1 MKISVLAVAAA
12 TALAAFA
19 GPVAAQTATQTAPAP
34 EKPKLVLGVGG
45 KSLLYYLPLTLAE
58 RLGYFKEQGLDVTIT
73 DFGGGAKS
81 LQSLIGGSADVVTG
95 AYEHTIR
102 MQAKGQEIRAV
113 TELGR
118 FPGIVLA
125 VRKDKAAAVKSF
137 KDLKGMKI
145 GVTAPGSSTNFFL
158 NALLAKDGLKS
169 TDVSIIGVGAGMSA
183 VAAMKKGELDA
194 ISNLDPVIT
203 KLVQDGDV
211 VVMADSRTEADNE
224 KLLGGNNPAAVVYL
238 KADFIEKNPETT
250 QRIVNAFY
258 KTLKWLQTATPED
271 VAKTVPEEYHL
282 GDRALYIA
290 AFNASKPMYST
301 TGIIPEKGMKNALD
315 MLVQFDDEMKDA
327 KIDLKRTFDD
337 RFVKKAA
344 GTM

>member
-1 MKISVLAVAAA
+1 MKLTTLAVAVA
-12 TALAAFA
+12 TAVATLTGAIAPAAA
-19 GPVAAQTATQTAPAP
+19 QTAPAP

-45 KSLLYYLPLTLAE
+45 KNLFYYLPLTLAE
-58 RLGYFKEQGLDVTIT
+58 RLGYFKEQGLDVTVT

-125 VRKDKAAAVKSF
+125 VRKDKAAQVKSF
-137 KDLKGMKI
+137 KDLKGMKV
-145 GVTAPGSSTNFFL
+145 GVTAPGSSTNFFV
-158 NALLAKDGLKS
+158 NALIAKDGLKP
-169 TDVSIIGVGAGMSA
+169 TDVSIIGIGAGMSA
-183 VAAMKKGELDA
+183 VAAMKKGEIEA

-224 KLLGGNNPAAVVYL
+224 RLLGGNNPAAVVYL

-258 KTLKWLQTATPED
+258 KTLKWLQTATPEQVAD
-271 VAKTVPEEYHL
+271 VVPPEYHL
-282 GDRALYIA
+282 GDRNLYMA
-290 AFNASKPMYST
+290 AFVASKPMYSA
-301 TGIIPEKGMKNALD
+301 TGVIPEAGMKNALD
-315 MLVQFDDEMKDA
+315 MLVRFDEEMKDA
-327 KIDLKRTFDD
+327 KIDLGRTFDG

-344 GTM
+344 GAN